1 MNRWYLV
8 LVAIA
13 VLAGYVYLAGK
24 QPGNG
29 PLIATSTFETGA
41 ELHANGQVVPVAG
54 RNSISLSASAKQIA
68 SGEVRVKSW
77 NVAMFGVPMKFVS
90 AEQQPEPES
99 GLLGFAVSDATA
111 TLDYDAASKTLS
123 GQLTG
128 YVDNAY
134 LSRFRVNGS
143 HGLQG
148 PQNDLVETATQQ
160 ATLTVALELDDT
172 LSLKGNTS
180 KVVTGR
186 FKGQLRVK
194 SLALEH
200 VTVPAYSLVMIKDF
214 VSIDVASPEE
224 QETYKSLC
232 VQPYNVAKPPDLV
245 EKSGTGYGFGTPAAQ
260 LQWDK
265 VDVVFDFQEM
275 LTATGGEDFWVIE
288 STITEDEI
296 DVLYLPNEVEGCI
309 EVFFVHGFDPY
320 HHAGGGWAQGGG
332 TGTAKVVIS
341 DGSQRIGESKTLMAH
356 ELGHVLGLKHPGSSA
371 SLCPDSELIC
381 MRPATPG
388 TLMCTSGITFDT
400 PQNNSEENERL
411 LQNPL
416 LINAQRALSE
426 DWDCKETSDCGPCNP

>member
-288 STITEDEI
+288 STITED
-296 DVLYLPNEVEGCI
+296 
-309 EVFFVHGFDPY
+309 
-320 HHAGGGWAQGGG
+320 
-332 TGTAKVVIS
+332 
-341 DGSQRIGESKTLMAH
+341 
-356 ELGHVLGLKHPGSSA
+356 
-371 SLCPDSELIC
+371 
-381 MRPATPG
+381 
-388 TLMCTSGITFDT
+388 
-400 PQNNSEENERL
+400 
-411 LQNPL
+411 
-416 LINAQRALSE
+416 
-426 DWDCKETSDCGPCNP
+426 